1 MSFSP
6 TLSKYLAAEN
16 IKYDEIPHE
25 LTMTSSRT
33 AEACH
38 VSGDRLAKAIVLRA
52 TAATY
57 SRSYQHRTASGCQ
70 N

>member
-1 MSFSP
+1 MSISP

-16 IKYDEIPHE
+16 IQYDEIPHE

-52 TAATY
+52 TAATC

>member
-1 MSFSP
+1 MSIAP
-6 TLSKYLAAEN
+6 TLRRYLAAEN
-16 IKYDEIPHE
+16 LQYAEIPHD
-25 LTMTSSRT
+25 LTMSSTRT
-33 AEACH
+33 AQACH

-52 TAATY
+52 TAATC